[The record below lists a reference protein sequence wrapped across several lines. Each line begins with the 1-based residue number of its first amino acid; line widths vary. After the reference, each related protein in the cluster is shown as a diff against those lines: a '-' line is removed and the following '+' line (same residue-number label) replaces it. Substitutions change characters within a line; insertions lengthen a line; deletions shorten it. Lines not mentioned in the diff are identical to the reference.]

1 MRALL
6 SCLPSCVSISKA
18 NGGEKSTNE
27 QIKEG
32 IEYKIQQENSRVS
45 TKSLDDYIRDKS
57 LSVDEAVKFAAA
69 KIKCETTNINFLKKY
84 FQIGK
89 GKYNLDFGSKHFSCK
104 VTKSNNK
111 SSKSVVVNF
120 RLTSEFYR
128 LLSLRGL
135 GGETYVKK
143 CEKMYPSDQQESK
156 ISSFEKKSE
165 KASKLIDRFIDHAD
179 GDLNFFHPQTDNALF
194 VEDDE
199 LKLSLSPNYNSQDQ
213 GDDTSIAVAPKD
225 LVKTKDNKKIYKRFK
240 RIMGAEGK
248 NKNWIKDLEINKVPN
263 KEIYSIKDK
272 KSDLVFRLEV
282 KKKGA
287 LLARPQETQTHS
299 SVRWDKFARKL
310 LKNANHK
317 EALRRSL
324 EDTKRINPIDASEG
338 DGAASVSGAAVF
350 AELGFKGS
358 SFISPS
364 KQQTPNHRTH
374 ELQGLGDVLGS
385 SGEKG
390 LETPKQGPNRNA
402 GSLSPRQEEELIPS
416 NAGSVKSGQGLG
428 GDLEPLS
435 DKQGMTNGF
444 NFGQSNQNLDS
455 SLTSIAGASDTGARY
470 GLLYALGS
478 LVGLGQSDEEN
489 SETDGSKSSTRGDR
503 SWSDVGKS
511 WGEFREDISGGRL
524 SGTLTSAKTLIF
536 GSNPLEGFDTQ
547 SSSNQ

>member
-1 MRALL
+1 MICFSGFSTRAVSVMPKSQTNQALEAGVINL
-6 SCLPSCVSISKA
+6 VNQKIKSIDKDYTNNPKIGSAIKSCVD
-18 NGGEKSTNE
+18 TNF
-27 QIKEG
+27 
-32 IEYKIQQENSRVS
+32 
-45 TKSLDDYIRDKS
+45 KS
-57 LSVDEAVKFAAA
+57 LSKYTVTRTEYGKSTF
-69 KIKCETTNINFLKKY
+69 ETKN
-84 FQIGK
+84 
-89 GKYNLDFGSKHFSCK
+89 FSCE
-104 VTKSNNK
+104 VTRSNRKSPNRLTFY
-111 SSKSVVVNF
+111 F
-120 RLTSEFYR
+120 RLTSDVYK
-128 LLSLRGL
+128 LLKLTNL
-135 GGETYVKK
+135 GKKTYVEK
-143 CEKMYPSDQQESK
+143 CEAMYPKSNESATA
-156 ISSFEKKSE
+156 EKKSE
-165 KASKLIDRFIDHAD
+165 KAEKAEKAIKLIDRFIDHAD
-179 GDLNFFHPQTDNALF
+179 GDLTFSQTDSQADKSLS

-199 LKLSLSPNYNSQDQ
+199 LKLSISPDYDSQDQ
-213 GDDTSIAVAPKD
+213 GDGTSVAVEQKD
-225 LVKTKDNKKIYKRFK
+225 LVSIKKGNIIYKRFK